1 MKKMQFTVDNET
13 EKLLEQL
20 AAPRAGNK
28 SYVVREA
35 VKRFAEQEGFE
46 QYLDWLEQ
54 QPSVRRSLER
64 GLADVRAGR
73 TTPYREVVTRS
84 GRKKRR

>member
-1 MKKMQFTVDNET
+1 MRKVQFTIDDET
-13 EKLLEQL
+13 AQLLEDL

-54 QPSVRRSLER
+54 QPPIRQALER

-73 TTPYREVVTRS
+73 TTPHEEVL
-84 GRKKRR
+84 RKHSRKRRR